1 MAINNKVLYS
11 ERVHAGNRTYYFD
24 VKEAAD
30 GTKYLVIDES
40 RRTEGDSYEHK
51 RVMVFQDNLEKF
63 MEGLSKAVN
72 AMTSEVIT
80 EDPEDKRSA

>member
-1 MAINNKVLYS
+1 VS
-11 ERVHAGNRTYYFD
+11 EASNG
-24 VKEAAD
+24 A
-30 GTKYLVIDES
+30 KYLVIDES

>member
-1 MAINNKVLYS
+1 MTINKKVLFS
-11 ERVHAGNRTYYFD
+11 ERFHAGSRTYYFD

-40 RRTEGDSYEHK
+40 RHIEGDSYEHK

-63 MEGLSKAVN
+63 MEGLTKAVT
-72 AMTSEVIT
+72 AMTSE
-80 EDPEDKRSA
+80 DRSKDAPE

>member
-11 ERVHAGNRTYYFD
+11 ERVHAGSRIYFFD
-24 VKEAAD
+24 VSEASNGA
-30 GTKYLVIDES
+30 KHLEIDES

>member
-1 MAINNKVLYS
+1 MQATVLIIWCQRSGRWYQ
-11 ERVHAGNRTYYFD
+11 
-24 VKEAAD
+24 
-30 GTKYLVIDES
+30 YLVIDES

>member
-1 MAINNKVLYS
+1 MTINKKVLFS
-11 ERVHAGNRTYYFD
+11 ERFHAGSRIYFFD
-24 VKEAAD
+24 VSEASNGA
-30 GTKYLVIDES
+30 KYLVIDES